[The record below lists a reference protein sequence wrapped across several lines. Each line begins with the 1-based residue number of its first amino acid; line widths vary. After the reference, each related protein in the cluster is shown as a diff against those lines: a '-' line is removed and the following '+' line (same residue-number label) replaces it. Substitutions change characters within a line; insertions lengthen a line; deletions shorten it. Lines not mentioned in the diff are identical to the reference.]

1 MSALLGGVDP
11 ARHSISGFSY
21 DAVDEREIA
30 MRPITAADL
39 MNPKVLAV
47 REDMTLRELA
57 AYLIHNQITGAP
69 VEDGG
74 GRLVGVVSTVDIA
87 EAMLAGPGDGDGDA
101 DADAEAE
108 AGAEVDAGAGAEAGP
123 GPGAEAVGAGAE
135 DDAGEPEEPE
145 ESEEPGE
152 GYPPDDDVLVRDIM
166 TPAIDSVPEDATVS
180 EVASRMLDSHVHRLL
195 VTREGRPVG
204 IITTS
209 DLLGLLIDE

>member
-1 MSALLGGVDP
+1 
-11 ARHSISGFSY
+11 
-21 DAVDEREIA
+21 

-87 EAMLAGPGDGDGDA
+87 EAMLGGPG
-101 DADAEAE
+101 
-108 AGAEVDAGAGAEAGP
+108 GAEAGTP
-123 GPGAEAVGAGAE
+123 LGAGVGGAGSEE
-135 DDAGEPEEPE
+135 DLE
-145 ESEEPGE
+145 ESAEQEGSEELSDADETEETDEP
-152 GYPPDDDVLVRDIM
+152 YPPEDDVLVRDIM

-195 VTREGRPVG
+195 VTRDGRPVG